1 MMIGINRVCPFC
13 GCLTVLNVSKIGF
26 DKWKNGELV
35 QKAFPTMSATDREI
49 LISGIC
55 SECQIGVF
63 GLDDEEEEDIGA
75 CERESLDFMGQWW

>member
-1 MMIGINRVCPFC
+1 MMIEINRVCPFC
-13 GCLTVLNVSKIGF
+13 GCSTVLNVSKIGF
-26 DKWKNGELV
+26 DKWTNGELV

-63 GLDDEEEEDIGA
+63 GLDDEEEEDIDA